1 MSERIDKQYEAAVP
15 SQDPPRVRVLSQGI
29 GLTVGDRN
37 EAYGDPAINLDLQMR
52 LWNCYRNTARAKH
65 TEAHDAA
72 MQHVFAKIARVAA
85 GAFRE
90 DNYIDMATYAAI
102 AYECE
107 HNRQLNDAQSIKV
120 GHSHDSNS

>member
-1 MSERIDKQYEAAVP
+1 MSDQYDNEKVP
-15 SQDPPRVRVLSQGI
+15 PQRPKRMQILEHGI
-29 GLTVGDRN
+29 EITMGDRN
-37 EAYGDPAINLDLQMR
+37 DAYGNPAINLDLQMR
-52 LWNCYRNTARAKH
+52 MWNCYKSVAHAKH
-65 TEAHDAA
+65 SEAHDAA